1 MITYIS
7 ISIYLYLYTYIYIL
21 YIYIFIYIYIYNMA
35 HLLNKTPEFI
45 EQNTSRAL
53 QKPQYNKILRKHKK
67 KKSIQKL

>member
-1 MITYIS
+1 
-7 ISIYLYLYTYIYIL
+7 
-21 YIYIFIYIYIYNMA
+21 MA

-67 KKSIQKL
+67 KNQYRNYKGTEILKSSKV